1 MDDLLWLRQSGL
13 EAALLKLAANGTPV
27 LGVCGGDQMLGDP
40 EGTESGTVQTVRG
53 LGLLPTRTVFTGQ
66 KHRTQDTAAV
76 TAAPFAGAALTGYQI
91 HTGRT
96 EVQGVPF
103 CTLAD
108 GTPEGCVQDNVFG
121 TYLHGLFDTGAL
133 TEKLVALLCRRKGIA
148 PDSAALI
155 PMEQYRQQQFDL
167 LADGVRGALDLDAV
181 YAAMGLENPRRN
193 AQ

>member
-1 MDDLLWLRQSGL
+1 MVPRIL
-13 EAALLKLAANGTPV
+13 
-27 LGVCGGDQMLGDP
+27 CGYGC
-40 EGTESGTVQTVRG
+40 
-53 LGLLPTRTVFTGQ
+53 TG
-66 KHRTQDTAAV
+66 
-76 TAAPFAGAALTGYQI
+76 
-91 HTGRT
+91 
-96 EVQGVPF
+96 E
-103 CTLAD
+103 
-108 GTPEGCVQDNVFG
+108 
-121 TYLHGLFDTGAL
+121 L

>member
-1 MDDLLWLRQSGL
+1 M
-13 EAALLKLAANGTPV
+13 
-27 LGVCGGDQMLGDP
+27 LGVCGGYQMLGETLADP
-40 EGTESGTVQTVRG
+40 EGTESGRSQTVRG
-53 LGLLPTRTVFTGQ
+53 LGLLPIQTVFTDA
-66 KHRTQDTAAV
+66 KHRTQDTATV
-76 TAAPFAGAALTGYQI
+76 TAPQLAGAVLTGYQI

-96 EVQGVPF
+96 AVQGVPF
-103 CTLAD
+103 CRLAD
-108 GTPEGCVQDNVFG
+108 GSAEGCVKDNVAG
-121 TYLHGLFDTGAL
+121 TYLHGLFDTGEL